1 MDRNPYDLKKHD
13 VDWKEKEKP
22 PAGYLDTDA
31 FLKLLNRKGVKID
44 RTDNLPRFGDNNKI
58 KMIKCTRDGKY
69 GSVPTFYYPP
79 SDSKI
84 EEIKLSLK
92 NNNNSLAGREMLK
105 KKKLEILRIFDN
117 AKDNTESR
125 SSIAD
130 KVSEKLGVNCNRKLV
145 RKVLDDKRSSQLKKL
160 KKTG

>member
-1 MDRNPYDLKKHD
+1 M
-13 VDWKEKEKP
+13 
-22 PAGYLDTDA
+22 
-31 FLKLLNRKGVKID
+31 
-44 RTDNLPRFGDNNKI
+44 
-58 KMIKCTRDGKY
+58 
-69 GSVPTFYYPP
+69 PTFYYPP

-117 AKDNTESR
+117 AKDNNESR

-160 KKTG
+160 KRIK

>member
-1 MDRNPYDLKKHD
+1 MEHNPYKLKKYD
-13 VDWKEKEKP
+13 VDWNENEKP
-22 PAGYLDTDA
+22 PADYLDTDA
-31 FLKLLNRKGVKID
+31 FLKFLNRKGVKID
-44 RTDNLPRFGDNNKI
+44 RTDNLPRFGDNNEI
-58 KMIKCTRDGKY
+58 KMIKVTRQGKH
-69 GSVPTFYYPP
+69 GSVPTYYYPP

-84 EEIKLSLK
+84 KEIILNLK

-160 KKTG
+160 KKIG

>member
-1 MDRNPYDLKKHD
+1 MKHNPYKLKQHD
-13 VDWKEKEKP
+13 VDWAENEKSP
-22 PAGYLDTDA
+22 RGYLDTDS
-31 FLKLLNRKGVKID
+31 FLKFLNRKGIKID
-44 RTDNLPRFGDNNKI
+44 RTDNLPRFGNNNEI
-58 KMIKCTRDGKY
+58 KMIKVTRDGKY
-69 GSVPTFYYPP
+69 GSVPTYYYPP

-117 AKDNTESR
+117 AEDNTETR
-125 SSIAD
+125 TSIAD

-145 RKVLDDKRSSQLKKL
+145 RKVLDDERSSQLKKL
-160 KKTG
+160 KKIG